1 MLAPNWEDDDAEK
14 NLIVNYFAERQ
25 HTELVIKKIEMKIIK
40 TCFYCRTCENSIK
53 FSNYKKIFNGQG
65 FWTFNKHIRCWNV
78 LIQNGLTR
86 TKTLNC
92 FQLGK
97 LELEDKTF
105 VIYLNQK

>member
-65 FWTFNKHIRCWNV
+65 FWTFNKHIRRWNV
-78 LIQNGLTR
+78 FDPEWSYKN
-86 TKTLNC
+86 KN
-92 FQLGK
+92 
-97 LELEDKTF
+97 LELFPIREVRTRR
-105 VIYLNQK
+105 

>member
-78 LIQNGLTR
+78 FDPEWSYKNKNLKLFPIREVRTR
-86 TKTLNC
+86 R
-92 FQLGK
+92 
-97 LELEDKTF
+97 
-105 VIYLNQK
+105 

>member
-78 LIQNGLTR
+78 FDPEWSYKNKI
-86 TKTLNC
+86 
-92 FQLGK
+92 
-97 LELEDKTF
+97 LELFPIREVRTRR
-105 VIYLNQK
+105 